1 MARYI
6 VKRIA
11 QGLLLVFVVSILVF
25 SMLHMMPG
33 DPIELMVDRKVSQEK
48 KDEMRAQYGL
58 DLPLPVQYVNWVN
71 NILHG
76 NFGTSIRT
84 RMPVSQLL
92 RAHSGDGGAVRH
104 CAAIGAFDCAAH
116 RFAGGV
122 QKGRLF

>member
-11 QGLLLVFVVSILVF
+11 QGLLLVFVVSFLVF

-84 RMPVSQLL
+84 RMPVSQLF
-92 RAHSGDGGAVRH
+92 A
-104 CAAIGAFDCAAH
+104 GAF
-116 RFAGGV
+116 R
-122 QKGRLF
+122 